1 MSLPMFS
8 HPWELLLNKIW
19 WKSMRGMFEIFTP
32 IFLFLQPRGRK
43 IRSDTKKYISEWS
56 SGYEL
61 YRGTW
66 VFIPKGWDHMKKWLR
81 KHDENHEVLE
91 PRFLS
96 LPSCSSIWWVKKSY
110 FLCRELKIWLQV
122 DKTMLNSAR
131 SAFWGLTPG
140 VRPFFTP
147 RGSKRALM
155 YLLYN
160 FRGLIR

>member
-61 YRGTW
+61 YWGTW
-66 VFIPKGWDHMKKWLR
+66 VFIPKWWDHMKKWLR

-96 LPSCSSIWWVKKSY
+96 LPSCSRQ
-110 FLCRELKIWLQV
+110 L
-122 DKTMLNSAR
+122 AR
-131 SAFWGLTPG
+131 WFACLLAPLTQSLPSLWES
-140 VRPFFTP
+140 VLLDV
-147 RGSKRALM
+147 SKRPGIVPQCIARL
-155 YLLYN
+155 
-160 FRGLIR
+160 GCQVHAWTVIAWDSGHSK

>member
-61 YRGTW
+61 YWGTW
-66 VFIPKGWDHMKKWLR
+66 VFIPKWWDHMKKWLR
-81 KHDENHEVLE
+81 KHDENQEVLE
-91 PRFLS
+91 PRFPS
-96 LPSCSSIWWVKKSY
+96 LPSWHRNHETLKTRFLFLPSWKGEKTKAWDHVVRKGEKNKYRGGTSDATTSSLSDINWS
-110 FLCRELKIWLQV
+110 L
-122 DKTMLNSAR
+122 
-131 SAFWGLTPG
+131 
-140 VRPFFTP
+140 FT
-147 RGSKRALM
+147 
-155 YLLYN
+155 
-160 FRGLIR
+160 